1 MNRWTLLA
9 VWIAIAPAQALAQPA
24 TDDGYCDFVEGSASA
39 DAATLQ
45 TPQLFGQFGYI
56 EQPQFAETPTTG
68 TSNLRLLT
76 GVRYNLTNILVGA
89 ATKARA
95 KADCRRYKAS
105 VLMRNATT
113 TYAVA
118 ARVKVLEAAQPEAE
132 QMLAAV
138 NAELEARRATIP
150 EATAMR
156 LRVEELRS
164 LAVAA
169 RRELASLPAQN
180 EQSLGAVLTQYREAD
195 GAMERSEARLRSLR
209 AYDLSV
215 RFGLDQFL
223 EGPQAGLNYFA
234 VVQVGINV
242 GALWVGSGNRRAAAG
257 RKRFARTA
265 DPLYDTSIEQL
276 KGLIDSDTKRA
287 QQLTTLVND
296 LGQQLEQ
303 LARLGTEDS
312 KRYRATIWFDWIKAK
327 AELAY
332 AQASVEALTQLLA
345 MKS

>member
-1 MNRWTLLA
+1 MIRYKLLA
-9 VWIAIAPAQALAQPA
+9 LLIAIAPAQALAQSA
-24 TDDGYCDFVEGSASA
+24 TDDGYCDYVEGSASA

-45 TPQLFGQFGYI
+45 APQLFGQFGYI

-68 TSNLRLLT
+68 TSNLRLLG
-76 GVRYNLTNILVGA
+76 GVRYSITNILAGS
-89 ATKARA
+89 ATKSRA
-95 KADCRRYKAS
+95 KADCRRHKAS
-105 VLMRNATT
+105 TMMRNATT
-113 TYAVA
+113 MYAVA

-132 QMLAAV
+132 KMLAEI

-164 LAVAA
+164 LAAIA
-169 RRELASLPAQN
+169 RRELAALPAQN
-180 EQSLGAVLTQYREAD
+180 QQPLRTVLEQYRDAD
-195 GAMERSEARLRSLR
+195 ADMERSEARLRSLR

-215 RFGLDQFL
+215 RVGLDQFL
-223 EGPQAGLNYFA
+223 EGPDTGLNYFA
-234 VVQVGINV
+234 VVQVGFNL
-242 GALWVGSGNRRAAAG
+242 GALWVGSGNDRAAAG

-276 KGLIDSDTKRA
+276 KGLIEADTKRV
-287 QQLTTLVND
+287 QQLTALVTD
-296 LGQQLEQ
+296 LGQQVEQ

-312 KRYRATIWFDWIKAK
+312 KRYRATIWFDWVRAK

-332 AQASVEALTQLLA
+332 AQASVEALGQLLA